1 MGMLNFQMVQ
11 FWHMTSCYVN
21 SKFFSKYSSS
31 PTHKQQTAGGEA
43 MSEFSVMT
51 AGVGSHKV
59 EK

>member
-1 MGMLNFQMVQ
+1 
-11 FWHMTSCYVN
+11 MTSCYVN